1 MIELLIAFGAGLIS
15 FLSPCVLPLIPGYIS
30 YISGASLDEI
40 LANKKINLL
49 PLILFTLGFSFVF
62 IIFGAAA
69 SYLGQVLLQ
78 NSEMLRIIA
87 GLIII
92 IFSLQ
97 LIGIININFLNFEKK
112 IYTKKNNNIWFS
124 FIIGM
129 AFGFGWTP
137 CIGPILGSILAL
149 ASTEETVFKAI
160 ILLSFYSLGLAIPFI
175 LSGYLMQR
183 FLMFSKNFKKNINL
197 VTKSGGVILLI
208 TGVLISTNQLQILG
222 YYILNYLP
230 FLQNLCKF
238 CEMEDCGQRKLDH
251 LLWKYF

>member
-1 MIELLIAFGAGLIS
+1 MIELIIAFGAGLIS

-30 YISGASLDEI
+30 FISGASLNEL
-40 LANKKINLL
+40 LARKKVNLT

-62 IIFGAAA
+62 ITFGAAA

-78 NSEMLRIIA
+78 NSQTLRIIA
-87 GLIII
+87 GLVIV

-97 LIGIININFLNFEKK
+97 LIGIINISFLNFEKK

-124 FIIGM
+124 FIVGM

-149 ASTEETVFKAI
+149 ASTEETIFKAI

-183 FLMFSKNFKKNINL
+183 FLMFSKNFRKNINL
-197 VTKSGGVILLI
+197 VSKIGGVILLI
-208 TGVLISTNQLQILG
+208 TGILILTNQLQILG
-222 YYILNYLP
+222 YYILNSLP
-230 FLQNLCKF
+230 FLQNF
-238 CEMEDCGQRKLDH
+238 G
-251 LLWKYF
+251 